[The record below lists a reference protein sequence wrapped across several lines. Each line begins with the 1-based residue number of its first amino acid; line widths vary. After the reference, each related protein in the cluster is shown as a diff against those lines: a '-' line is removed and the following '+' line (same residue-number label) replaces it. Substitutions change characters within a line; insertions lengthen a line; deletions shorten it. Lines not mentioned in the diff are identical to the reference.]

1 MSHVFPPGETTFEEM
16 SDRTFTVTS
25 SVKFPVTKE
34 DDGVLVDCVVD
45 HPAVKELVAH
55 KYLEVLC
62 E

>member
-1 MSHVFPPGETTFEEM
+1 M